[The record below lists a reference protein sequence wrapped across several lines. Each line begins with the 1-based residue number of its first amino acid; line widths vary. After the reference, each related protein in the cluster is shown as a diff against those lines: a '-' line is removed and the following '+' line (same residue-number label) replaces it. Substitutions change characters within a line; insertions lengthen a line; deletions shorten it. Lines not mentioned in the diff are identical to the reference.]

1 MKLLLVFFLI
11 FSFSSQANTDDK
23 ININFKDLKISDFI
37 MITSKIINKN
47 ILFTDK
53 IEGTMDF
60 IPNKEVS
67 KSDLLKILD
76 LVLEEKG
83 YVLIDEKNILRVV
96 KSSMIEKD
104 TLIIKLNNLKAS
116 EAKKKI
122 DLISAMKFNKE
133 EQKIA
138 IIEDENNNSL
148 TLLGQKKDLK
158 FLSDYIRTIDNTN
171 ISNKKDI
178 KIFPLK
184 NVEASTVVKILEEII
199 NKKEF
204 ITPNDKPLF
213 SIDNESNSIVIMG
226 FAEEISL
233 IDELIKELD
242 KEKTQVYVQA
252 RIIEVNDE
260 LVNQIGVSYGIFG
273 ARASNNVLSSFSSSL
288 NNADIPTLSIEGLKI
303 PDLTSGL
310 ALGAS
315 LNLLKQNGALDI
327 VSEPSILAINN
338 KESSI
343 YVGETISIKVSSS
356 VTDGGTIKEN
366 YEREDVGLTLKVKP
380 RISNDTKVTLEIEA
394 ILEGVKTTQTISGN
408 ADTSKKQIKTTTILN
423 NGESVII
430 GGLIENKIES
440 TNQKVPVLGDI
451 PLFGELFKN
460 NINNSKKNN
469 LVIIVTP
476 YLIPKTKDIT
486 FVRNKLSELKNL
498 EDKYLADSL
507 VRLKEQALKKK
518 IDAKNTEDKLSSL
531 NQKLEKFQDKEVVKD
546 HNRTEH
552 EKRVKEILG
561 N

>member
-76 LVLEEKG
+76 FVLEEKG

-226 FAEEISL
+226 FSEEISL

>member
-53 IEGTMDF
+53 IEGIMDF

-226 FAEEISL
+226 FSEEISL

-356 VTDGGTIKEN
+356 VTDGGTVKEN